1 MAISTDFQY
10 RHRHNAPEADPELD
24 LLGPLRR
31 FLGGHKHMKIWRG
44 HGFNMIWR
52 PNFDNQSGDQD
63 EFLELNRTREE
74 LSFTNITGTGVANRA
89 AQQKD
94 VFLGALSYLQQVS
107 DVKTG
112 PIHFEPGVWA
122 NIPAT
127 TVPVVPI
134 ATVTRMGSIPHG
146 TTINAPG
153 TVLNAA
159 TPQIDAASI
168 IPFTIGQ
175 PGNFQP
181 QIQDQTPINLDISSR
196 THLSQV
202 PDLDQAHFLNP
213 NMFLRDAIQGQNIS
227 NTAVFFISTQPPLDI
242 PGGVPS
248 VGGGTDNIEFLLVPP
263 NADATLMTAIFW
275 VETVTNSDGSTFEQ
289 LQYTQRVLL
298 NFNGLSW
305 PHISVAT
312 LR

>member
-1 MAISTDFQY
+1 M
-10 RHRHNAPEADPELD
+10 
-24 LLGPLRR
+24 
-31 FLGGHKHMKIWRG
+31 
-44 HGFNMIWR
+44 
-52 PNFDNQSGDQD
+52 
-63 EFLELNRTREE
+63 
-74 LSFTNITGTGVANRA
+74 
-89 AQQKD
+89 
-94 VFLGALSYLQQVS
+94 
-107 DVKTG
+107 
-112 PIHFEPGVWA
+112 
-122 NIPAT
+122 
-127 TVPVVPI
+127 
-134 ATVTRMGSIPHG
+134 
-146 TTINAPG
+146 
-153 TVLNAA
+153 LNAA

-175 PGNFQP
+175 PGNFQH
-181 QIQDQTPINLDISSR
+181 QIQDQTPINQDIPSR

-213 NMFLRDAIQGQNIS
+213 NMFLTDAIQGQNIS
-227 NTAVFFISTQPPLDI
+227 NTAVFFISTQPPLISTQPPLNI

-248 VGGGTDNIEFLLVPP
+248 AGGGTDNIEFLLVPP

-275 VETVTNSDGSTFEQ
+275 VETVTNADGSTFEQ

>member
-1 MAISTDFQY
+1 
-10 RHRHNAPEADPELD
+10 
-24 LLGPLRR
+24 
-31 FLGGHKHMKIWRG
+31 
-44 HGFNMIWR
+44 MIWR
-52 PNFDNQSGDQD
+52 PNFNNQSGDQD
-63 EFLELNRTREE
+63 EFLELNMTTEE

-89 AQQKD
+89 AQQQD
-94 VFLGALSYLQQVS
+94 IFLGALSYLQQVS
-107 DVKTG
+107 DVKAG

-127 TVPVVPI
+127 TVPAVPK

-159 TPQIDAASI
+159 TPQFQAESI

-175 PGNFQP
+175 PGDFQS
-181 QIQDQTPINLDISSR
+181 QIQDQTPIDQEIPSR

-202 PDLDQAHFLNP
+202 PGLDQAHVLNP
-213 NMFLRDAIQGQNIS
+213 NLFLTDAIQGQNIS
-227 NTAVFFISTQPPLDI
+227 NTAVFLISTQPPLNI

-275 VETVTNSDGSTFEQ
+275 VETVTNPDGRTFEQ